1 MSVVQVRFPG
11 KVWALLLVA
20 VPIVSGVQL
29 PLRTYTTADGLPR
42 NAVFCIVPDGRGFL
56 WFCTSEG
63 LARFD
68 GKTFDLFGVDQGLP
82 DRVVNDFLETRNGV
96 MLAATN
102 KGLARLDP
110 AAPPGSARQFVTIS
124 TRSGKPALRIERLFE
139 DAGGIVWAGALGGL
153 YRLDTAHDVAQ
164 LAYLG
169 IGNSDLLVLSF
180 AGDGANGLW
189 IGTNIGLCRRAFD
202 GRIEW
207 FSHGKGSPP
216 AASVNAL
223 LLDKGARLWVGT
235 YNGLWLLSRD
245 VQADGRAVFKLYGR
259 SDGLASERIHSFFQ
273 SPTGTLWIGT
283 AAGLAELVPAG
294 VGTLRFRSYGSAEGL
309 RGRVVFAIDQS
320 KDGCLWVGVDHGL
333 ARISPNGFLR
343 YTEADGMGEIGVT
356 AFAQDLSGQLYA
368 VSNESKGPKLH
379 RIDGVKFD
387 TIRPAYPANLQGSG
401 WGLEQIVL
409 IDRTGEWW
417 FATGEGLIRFPAAKS
432 NDLPHTHARAVYTA
446 KNGLPSSAI
455 LRIFEDSHGR
465 IWVSTLRGL
474 VWWSRATGAFHHFAQ
489 EEVPGY
495 VSAFAEDRAGNVW
508 IAASAEPSI
517 GQSSRLFR
525 FRQGQIGR
533 VASSGMPDSWIATMF
548 VDQAGRLWIGS
559 SDNGLTRV
567 DNPTAEQVR
576 FGASVQGLSGTG
588 VSAIAEDRWGRIYA
602 ATSRGIDRLDPANGG
617 MRHYSSADG
626 LPPSPVAAMTTDRE
640 GQIWLG
646 TALGVASFRP
656 AVDSSPVAVP
666 VVIKAVEVNDQPR
679 TISEQQ
685 TGGIQ
690 LRPNEN
696 HLQFHFAA
704 PGAPDNESLRYEYR
718 LKDLNQPWSQP
729 SFVRDVNYSN
739 LPPGKYLLQVRSV
752 IAGDVRG
759 PPAELNFSI
768 EPHFWQRWWFKL
780 LTASLIVALAFGW
793 HRYVLQRRVE
803 IELVRARIAAD
814 LHDDL
819 GANLTRIVILSE
831 VVQRHT
837 LSANR
842 QLSLHLAEIADRAR
856 GLTDGMSDLVW
867 SVNPLCDDIS
877 SLLNRLREFA
887 SDVLEP
893 QGIAWSL
900 ETTDAVQVLPLSPDR
915 RWHLFLILKE
925 AINNAARHARC
936 TLVVIAFDTANG
948 CARVAITD
956 NGCGLR
962 PVPALDEGGNGLA
975 NMRRR
980 AGELHGDLQI
990 QSTSGTGV
998 RVELIFP
1005 IRAALRHNKMTR
1017 PA

>member
-1 MSVVQVRFPG
+1 MRSVQVCFPV
-11 KVWALLLVA
+11 KVWAILLVA
-20 VPIVSGVQL
+20 VPVVWGVQL

-56 WFCTSEG
+56 WFCTNGG

-82 DRVVNDFLETRNGV
+82 NRVVNDFLETRNGV

-102 KGLARLDP
+102 QGLARLDP
-110 AAPPGSARQFVTIS
+110 AAAPGSPRQFVTIP
-124 TRSGKPALRIERLFE
+124 TQSGKPALRIERLFE
-139 DAGGIVWAGALGGL
+139 DAAGIVWAGALGGL
-153 YRLDTAHDVAQ
+153 YRLDTARDVAH
-164 LAYLG
+164 LAYLR
-169 IGNSDLLVLSF
+169 IGNSDLLVQSL

-189 IGTNIGLCRRAFD
+189 IGTNVGLCRRGID
-202 GRIEW
+202 GHIEW
-207 FSHGKGSPP
+207 FSIGRSSPP
-216 AASVNAL
+216 AGSVNTL
-223 LLDKGARLWVGT
+223 LLDKDARLWVGT
-235 YNGLWLLSRD
+235 YNGLWLLSQQ
-245 VQADGRAVFKLYGR
+245 VQAGRRAVFQVYGR
-259 SDGLASERIHSFFQ
+259 SEGLASERIHSFFQ

-283 AAGLAELVPAG
+283 AAGLAELVPAAA
-294 VGTLRFRSYGSAEGL
+294 GTLRFRSYGSAEGL

-320 KDGCLWVGVDHGL
+320 KDGSLWVGVDHGL
-333 ARISPNGFLR
+333 ARISRNGFVR

-368 VSNESKGPKLH
+368 VSNELRGPKLH
-379 RIDGVKFD
+379 RIDGAKFD
-387 TIRPAYPANLQGSG
+387 TIRPAYPPNLQGSG

-409 IDRTGEWW
+409 IDHTGEWW
-417 FATGEGLIRFPAAKS
+417 FATGEGLIRFPAVKS
-432 NDLPHTHARAVYTA
+432 DELPHTRPRAVYTA

-455 LRIFEDSHGR
+455 LRIFEDSHNR
-465 IWVSTLRGL
+465 IWVSTLSGL
-474 VWWSRATGAFHHFAQ
+474 IWWSRATGTFHHFAQ

-495 VSAFAEDRAGNVW
+495 VSAFAEDRAGDVW

-525 FRQGQIGR
+525 FRQGQIR
-533 VASSGMPDSWIATMF
+533 KITSSGVPDSWIATMF
-548 VDQAGRLWIGS
+548 VDHAGRLWIGS

-567 DNPTAEQVR
+567 DDPTAEQVR
-576 FGASVQGLSGTG
+576 LGAGVQGLSGTG

-602 ATSRGIDRLDPANGG
+602 ATPRGIDRLDPANAG

-640 GQIWLG
+640 GRIWLG
-646 TALGVASFRP
+646 TALGVASFQP
-656 AVDSSPVAVP
+656 AVDSPPVAVH
-666 VVIKAVEVNDQPR
+666 VVIKAVEVNDKPR
-679 TISEQQ
+679 TISEQLAS
-685 TGGIQ
+685 GIR

-704 PGAPDNESLRYEYR
+704 PGAPENESLRYEYR
-718 LKDLNQPWSQP
+718 LKDLSQSWSQP
-729 SFVRDVNYSN
+729 SLDRDVNYSN
-739 LPPGKYLLQVRSV
+739 LPPGQYLLQVRSV
-752 IAGDVRG
+752 ISGEVRG

-780 LTASLIVALAFGW
+780 LTASGIVALAFGW
-793 HRYVLQRRVE
+793 HRYDLQRRVE
-803 IELVRARIAAD
+803 IERVRARIAAD

-837 LSANR
+837 VSANR

-856 GLTDGMSDLVW
+856 GLADGMSDLVW

-893 QGIAWSL
+893 QGIEWSL
-900 ETTDAVQVLPLSPDR
+900 ETTEAIQVLPLSPDR

-948 CARVAITD
+948 CARVGITD

-962 PVPALDEGGNGLA
+962 QVPALDEGGNGFA

-980 AGELHGDLQI
+980 AGELRGDLRI
-990 QSTSGTGV
+990 QSTPGAGV

-1005 IRAALRHNKMTR
+1005 IQAPVRHNKVVR